1 MTKPFVLVVE
11 PDKVLASSVQKYLVK
26 KGFKVSWAASAQAAI
41 VSADQQ
47 IPDVIVLDIQ
57 LAGHGGVELLH
68 ELRSYG
74 DWQSIP
80 VIIYSSIHPDEFG
93 GQVVAT
99 SALTA
104 QAYLH
109 KPSTSLAELAAQ
121 IEQCLQVKT

>member
-1 MTKPFVLVVE
+1 MIKPFVLVVE
-11 PDKVLASSVQKYLVK
+11 PDRIIAASIQKYLSKQGYNVN
-26 KGFKVSWAASAQAAI
+26 WQASAQAA
-41 VSADQQ
+41 VASADQQ

-93 GQVVAT
+93 GQAT
-99 SALTA
+99 ATAALTA